1 MVKLEKILQSRWLS
15 VGSGIL
21 LGLVWMVF
29 AYAHMQRFL
38 QTRELQLI
46 LFCVAET
53 ITVGFFIFRQTPKT
67 VSIVPLD
74 WIFAIVGTLTPL
86 FLRPSDWGILP
97 QAKYIMMVGMI
108 IQMLSIISLNRSFA
122 LVAAKRE
129 IKTSKMYR
137 WVRHP
142 IYASYVLIFTG
153 YILSNTTLFNVCLYT
168 VTILCMLLRIVR
180 EEKHLAADPLYRDY
194 MLKVRYRL
202 IPYII

>member
-1 MVKLEKILQSRWLS
+1 MIKLENILQSRWLS
-15 VGSGIL
+15 LGSGIL
-21 LGLVWMVF
+21 LGLLWMTF
-29 AYAHMQRFL
+29 AYAHMQRYL
-38 QTRELQLI
+38 QTWELQLI
-46 LFCVAET
+46 LFCIAET
-53 ITVGFFIFRQTPKT
+53 ITVGFFIFRKTPET

-74 WIFAIVGTLTPL
+74 WIIAIAGTLTPL

-97 QAKYIMMVGMI
+97 QAKYVMLVGVI

-153 YILSNTTLFNVCLYT
+153 YILSNTNLYNACLYA
-168 VTILCMLLRIVR
+168 VTIVCMLLRMLR

-194 MLKVRYRL
+194 MLKVRFRL
-202 IPYII
+202 IPYVL

>member
-74 WIFAIVGTLTPL
+74 WIFAAQRLG
-86 FLRPSDWGILP
+86 D
-97 QAKYIMMVGMI
+97 
-108 IQMLSIISLNRSFA
+108 FA
-122 LVAAKRE
+122 
-129 IKTSKMYR
+129 
-137 WVRHP
+137 P
-142 IYASYVLIFTG
+142 G
-153 YILSNTTLFNVCLYT
+153 
-168 VTILCMLLRIVR
+168 
-180 EEKHLAADPLYRDY
+180 
-194 MLKVRYRL
+194 
-202 IPYII
+202 